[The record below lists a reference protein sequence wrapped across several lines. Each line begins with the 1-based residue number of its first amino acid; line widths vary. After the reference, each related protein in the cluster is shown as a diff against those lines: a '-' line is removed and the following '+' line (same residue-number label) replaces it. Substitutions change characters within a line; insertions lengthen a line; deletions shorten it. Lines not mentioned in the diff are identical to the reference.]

1 MHDLNQ
7 SRAAVDWAWPILH
20 KHWKNLYTRIWVS
33 NNHPNNQA
41 AVFQRLIWS
50 KWAVSINQKKKK
62 SQIILQS
69 LDSTTAVQRKF
80 TITLFSMWAKCLH
93 SPDLR
98 SNTWSVSLTWKEK
111 ITHSFFSFELFSII
125 KEASISDFLLYWSSK
140 QFGALVNSV
149 MNSLKGNIPIHKVLP
164 FPVYT

>member
-1 MHDLNQ
+1 M
-7 SRAAVDWAWPILH
+7 
-20 KHWKNLYTRIWVS
+20 
-33 NNHPNNQA
+33 
-41 AVFQRLIWS
+41 IWS
-50 KWAVSINQKKKK
+50 SPDLQRIEHGPFSTSTERICILGSGYLTTIRITKLQFFKGLFDQSEQFPFITKKK

-149 MNSLKGNIPIHKVLP
+149 MNSLRGNIPIHKVLP